1 MDIFPSRRSICWHS
15 IRKAFPW
22 AGLAAASSI
31 VNALDRLGGN
41 HSHAPAVSSSHARD
55 GTVNKSAAGHMLPP
69 NHPQTI
75 WVRRIAGHLIAT
87 ACVCD
92 DKSRFGFGGRGSL
105 LERIRWCPVNG
116 GVDWRVDVVVDE
128 EVIDAYSHYKGI
140 VRMSTGFLKYMRTDA
155 DVAAVLGHEV
165 AHVIARHGLQKRRNR
180 WLPRQLRCRAAQ
192 RAAGQVH
199 GGQVGIHLHTPV
211 VLQVGAVLLVYMLV
225 YYFPHIY

>member
-1 MDIFPSRRSICWHS
+1 
-15 IRKAFPW
+15 
-22 AGLAAASSI
+22 
-31 VNALDRLGGN
+31 
-41 HSHAPAVSSSHARD
+41 
-55 GTVNKSAAGHMLPP
+55 MLPP

-116 GVDWRVDVVVDE
+116 GGVDWRVDVVVDE
-128 EVIDAYSHYKGI
+128 EAIDAYSHYKGI

-180 WLPRQLRCRAAQ
+180 FWVGFLVNFAAELLNVPRDRFTEDKWEFIFIR
-192 RAAGQVH
+192 
-199 GGQVGIHLHTPV
+199 PW
-211 VLQVGAVLLVYMLV
+211 
-225 YYFPHIY
+225 YFR